1 MLSKDLLYNS
11 SMYSAKI
18 VGMDGRTRKFCAKK
32 SFLQEE
38 EPQGQGNE
46 SPLEKSHFL
55 ASFQIWT
62 YEQKYFLGIIFLQ
75 IKKALFL
82 LTYLKHLLSF
92 YKYFKNM

>member
-1 MLSKDLLYNS
+1 MVIEGMLGKDLLYNS

-62 YEQKYFLGIIFLQ
+62 YEV
-75 IKKALFL
+75 
-82 LTYLKHLLSF
+82 
-92 YKYFKNM
+92 